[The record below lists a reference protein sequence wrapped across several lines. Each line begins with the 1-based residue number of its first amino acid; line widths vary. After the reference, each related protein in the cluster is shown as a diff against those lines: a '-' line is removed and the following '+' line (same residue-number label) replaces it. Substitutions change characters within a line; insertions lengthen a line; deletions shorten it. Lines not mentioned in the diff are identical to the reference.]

1 MKQLFFVLL
10 TITCCIIGYPQ
21 NSANESFNLLNPADQ
36 EMLTNAIGLVDG
48 GMSEAAMADFD
59 FLAKKYPDNYIVQ
72 YERLYNLYTLG
83 RFKEV
88 VKGGKRLLK
97 HKHAAE
103 NVFQMVGNAYDI
115 TGDRKKAA
123 KTYLK
128 GLELF
133 PKSGSL
139 YLELGNLSVSD
150 KDYNK
155 ALEYYNLGIVVQPDF
170 ASNYYRAAQLY
181 LSSTDGKV
189 WGLVYAEA
197 AFLLA
202 PSNESRHNDIANMI
216 TKCLKENIH
225 LSEADGK
232 QKLSVTLSPAR
243 NVKIA
248 PKTKQVY
255 MAFPGI
261 YEGAIL
267 KPLIQLAVTHT
278 IFTGNLAQLTEIRK
292 GAVEAYYTATD
303 NVYGNSMYLLEF
315 QKKIIDAGHWEA
327 YNYYL
332 FMPAFPEEFT
342 EWYDTHSDSFEAF
355 ATWYNNAPFTLGD
368 DQSVSCL
375 IISNDHTA
383 VDLTTWLSIASK
395 LSVDSEISGQ

>member
-1 MKQLFFVLL
+1 MRRIFFVLL
-10 TITCCIIGYPQ
+10 SIACCFAGYTQ
-21 NSANESFNLLNPADQ
+21 SSADESFNLLNPADQ
-36 EMLTNAIGLVDG
+36 EILTNAIGMVDG

-83 RFKEV
+83 QFKEV
-88 VKGGKRLLK
+88 VKDGKRLLK

-139 YLELGNLSVSD
+139 YLELGNVSVSD

-155 ALEYYNLGIVVQPDF
+155 AIEYYNKGIVVQPNF

-181 LSSTDGKV
+181 LSSKEGKV

-202 PSNESRHNDIANMI
+202 PSNESRHDDIANMI
-216 TKCLKENIH
+216 TKCLKDNIRV
-225 LSEADGK
+225 SDANGK
-232 QKLSVTLSPAR
+232 QTLSVTLSPSN
-243 NVKIA
+243 NVRIDKD
-248 PKTKQVY
+248 TKQVY
-255 MAFPGI
+255 MAFPSI
-261 YEGAIL
+261 YESAIL
-267 KPLIQLAVTHT
+267 QPLMKLALTHT
-278 IFTGNLAQLTEIRK
+278 TFTGDLAQLAEIRK
-292 GAVEAYYTATD
+292 GAVEAYYAATD
-303 NVYGNSMYLLEF
+303 NLYGDAMYLLEF
-315 QKKIIDAGHWEA
+315 QKKVIDAGHWEA

-332 FMPAFPEEFT
+332 FMPAFIEEFT
-342 EWYDTHSDSFEAF
+342 EWYDAHSDDFAAF
-355 ATWYNNAPFTLGD
+355 AEWYNNAPFTLGD
-368 DQSVSCL
+368 GRSVSCL
-375 IISNDHTA
+375 LISNDHTA
-383 VDLTTWLSIASK
+383 VDLQNWLSTAAK
-395 LSVDSEISGQ
+395 LSADKENSN